1 MRITNFGS
9 YDITDIL
16 ERRGKRNPSLYT
28 AQSQKRLKTSIL
40 LTKNAQNPA
49 YIHRPKPLSKLYKQ
63 KNRCDSLSR

>member
-16 ERRGKRNPSLYT
+16 KRRGERNPSLYT
-28 AQSQKRLKTSIL
+28 AQSQKRLRTSISL
-40 LTKNAQNPA
+40 QNAQNPA

-63 KNRCDSLSR
+63 KSRCDYR